1 MTVMGE
7 ASRERRA
14 IVKGVRFSTSGQ
26 LDLPLEGF
34 DFSPS
39 LEHSLLFFWKVDR
52 HIRGVC
58 CCRYYYL
65 SVGGEW
71 LQF

>member
-7 ASRERRA
+7 ASRERRP
-14 IVKGVRFSTSGQ
+14 IVEGVWLSTSGQ

-39 LEHSLLFFWKVDR
+39 LEHSLLFFWKIDR
-52 HIRGVC
+52 HICGVY
-58 CCRYYYL
+58 CCR
-65 SVGGEW
+65 
-71 LQF
+71 